1 MPLHDQAMS
10 SVLPE
15 QSPPSPPK
23 LGPGGGVGS
32 GGTPTSPSPS
42 PAKTPRGERGPGGGA
57 RSGGTPEHRALRRL
71 LRNRV
76 AMLVVLIALYN
87 LAFALLRPASFLS
100 LDNYLS
106 ILVNM
111 STESFIVIGIT
122 ILLVTG
128 NLDLSL
134 GASMGMVN
142 GWVIAFVGVNPVI
155 TTLATAFAYQGVAV
169 WLAGPGFTD
178 FPDYF
183 KVYGQATFLGVQGP
197 VWYMVAAT
205 LLFHGLMSHAP
216 FFRNFYFVGGSRRG
230 AAMSGIHV
238 PRTVFAAF
246 VIAAILANLA
256 GVVTA
261 SRFNSSMTSV
271 GTGVE
276 LRAITAAV
284 IGGVSF
290 TGGTGTV
297 LGAVLGALFLAFV
310 NNGLILLGVQPS
322 WQNVVVGVILILS
335 IVIDVATRKRS

>member
-1 MPLHDQAMS
+1 VA
-10 SVLPE
+10 
-15 QSPPSPPK
+15 
-23 LGPGGGVGS
+23 
-32 GGTPTSPSPS
+32 
-42 PAKTPRGERGPGGGA
+42 
-57 RSGGTPEHRALRRL
+57 AL
-71 LRNRV
+71 
-76 AMLVVLIALYN
+76 AILIALYN
-87 LAFALLRPASFLS
+87 VAFALLRPASFLS
-100 LDNYLS
+100 ADNYLS

-111 STESFIVIGIT
+111 SIESFIVIGIA
-122 ILLVTG
+122 ILLITG

-134 GASMGMVN
+134 GANMALSGILCGLLIKFTGVGVAGAVAITMVASIVMGMVN

-197 VWYMVAAT
+197 VWYMLVAT

-216 FFRNFYFVGGSRRG
+216 FFRNFYFVGGSPRG
-230 AAMSGIHV
+230 AAMSGIDV
-238 PRTVFAAF
+238 PRAVFASF
-246 VIAAILANLA
+246 MIAAALANLA

-310 NNGLILLGVQPS
+310 HNGLILLGVQPS

>member
-1 MPLHDQAMS
+1 MIVPDLTSRPVPDQ
-10 SVLPE
+10 
-15 QSPPSPPK
+15 
-23 LGPGGGVGS
+23 
-32 GGTPTSPSPS
+32 
-42 PAKTPRGERGPGGGA
+42 PAVAAQVPRGA
-57 RSGGTPEHRALRRL
+57 VLRRL
-71 LRNRV
+71 ARNRV
-76 AMLVVLIALYN
+76 AVLIAILLLYN

-111 STESFIVIGIT
+111 SIESFIVIGIT

-134 GASMGMVN
+134 GANMALSGILVGLLIKFSPLGVAGSFAVAVVASIAMGTLN
-142 GWVIAFVGVNPVI
+142 GYVIAFVGVNPVI
-155 TTLATAFAYQGVAV
+155 TTLATAFGYQGVAV
-169 WLAGPGFTD
+169 WLAGPGFTS

-183 KVYGQATFLGVQGP
+183 KVYGQSRFLGLQGP
-197 VWYMVAAT
+197 IWYMLIFAA
-205 LLFHGLMSHAP
+205 LFHFLMSNAP
-216 FFRNFYFVGGSRRG
+216 FFRNLYFVGGSRRG
-230 AAMSGIHV
+230 AAMSGIDV
-238 PRTVFAAF
+238 RRTVFSAF
-246 VIAAILANLA
+246 VIAAVLANLA

-276 LRAITAAV
+276 LRAVTAAV

-290 TGGTGTV
+290 TGGSGTI

-310 NNGLILLGVQPS
+310 NNGLILMGVEPS

-335 IVIDVATRKRS
+335 IVVDVATRRRR